1 MCNMSFLEIKLVL
14 YFMFVLG
21 YIIGVAVTSIY
32 HNRKA
37 NQ

>member
-14 YFMFVLG
+14 YFTLVLG
-21 YIIGVAVTSIY
+21 ITIGVAVTSIY